1 MFNDIRQWFLGKKT
15 RKNTSKMFDKGN
27 KEVYNINI
35 KLNQTR
41 KRGAQCLIEKKGSAM
56 FNREKWDCFNALEHY
71 LKQRGIDLDSVAD
84 KYIEMDESATLYLVS
99 GVQLEGVSVTIE
111 NECDEKSVTYL
122 VPLLEYNS
130 EVDYYSS
137 ELEGTIYESIVWK
150 DKKYYVFVENE

>member
-1 MFNDIRQWFLGKKT
+1 M
-15 RKNTSKMFDKGN
+15 
-27 KEVYNINI
+27 YNINI
-35 KLNQTR
+35 KSNQTR
-41 KRGAQCLIEKKGSAM
+41 KKGKAM
-56 FNREKWDCFNALEHY
+56 FNREKWDCFNALESY
-71 LKQRGIDLDSVAD
+71 LKQQGIDLDSVAD

-111 NECDEKSVTYL
+111 NECGEHSVTYT

>member
-1 MFNDIRQWFLGKKT
+1 
-15 RKNTSKMFDKGN
+15 
-27 KEVYNINI
+27 
-35 KLNQTR
+35 
-41 KRGAQCLIEKKGSAM
+41 M

-84 KYIEMDESATLYLVS
+84 KYIEMDESATLYLVG

-111 NECDEKSVTYL
+111 NECSEHSVTYL

-137 ELEGTIYESIVWK
+137 ELGGTIYENIVWK
-150 DKKYYVFVENE
+150 NKKYYVFIENEE

>member
-1 MFNDIRQWFLGKKT
+1 MFT
-15 RKNTSKMFDKGN
+15 
-27 KEVYNINI
+27 
-35 KLNQTR
+35 
-41 KRGAQCLIEKKGSAM
+41 
-56 FNREKWDCFNALEHY
+56 REKWQCFNALEHY

-84 KYIEMDESATLYLVS
+84 KYIEMDESATLYLVG

-111 NECDEKSVTYL
+111 NECSEHSVTYL

-137 ELEGTIYESIVWK
+137 ELEGTIYENIVWK